1 MELSVILGRPKFI
14 EKLLK
19 MKPDLIS
26 YVGHSG
32 HSILALACLW
42 GREESVDALFKGMR
56 IFRIFFSFILAG
68 ADFAKP
74 ENEEDEI
81 TPLDLAVQAGH
92 QHLVDLVKELG
103 NFGVLKITNL
113 LQGQKKKQLI
123 IRARKEPKR
132 GRNRFTASFI
142 Y

>member
-42 GREESVDALFKGMR
+42 GREESVDALFKG
-56 IFRIFFSFILAG
+56 IQFFGKFSTHFFPAG

-74 ENEEDEI
+74 ENEEDET

-103 NFGVLKITNL
+103 NFQNVFFFEKSTSY
-113 LQGQKKKQLI
+113 
-123 IRARKEPKR
+123 RSRKR
-132 GRNRFTASFI
+132 SS
-142 Y
+142 